1 MVKILHFADAH
12 IDMANYGRHDP
23 ETGLPMRVMDFLRSL
38 DEIVTHAIVEKVDLV
53 IFAGDAYKDRSP
65 APTYQREWGRRIMQL
80 SHAGI
85 LTLLLTGNHDISPAT
100 GRAHAI
106 QEFDTLGVPH
116 VRVLSQPHFLKPDDL
131 EGLPL
136 QVLALPWVSRSGLM
150 ASLELGGAEPEKVY
164 EALGERLSEL
174 VANWLDAADPDLPTI
189 LTAHAS
195 VEGAQY
201 GTERMVMLGTDLVL
215 PPALVKDPRLDYVAL
230 GHIHKPQNLN
240 EGGHPPVI
248 YPGSIERVDF
258 GEAKDKKFFILAE
271 VEKGETRIA
280 WRELENIRPFIDIRV
295 ALETS
300 EAINHKLQSALP
312 SQEELQDAIVRMVI
326 EYRREWESLI
336 DEASLRA
343 LAAEAFEFHL
353 VKRPQME
360 ARVRLP
366 EGRTASSMGVTELL
380 GLYWD
385 ASSKDMDKE
394 KKKVL
399 NRLAKDIVDEVNTDD
414 H

>member
-23 ETGLPMRVMDFLRSL
+23 ETGLPLRVMDFLRSL
-38 DEIVTHAIVEKVDLV
+38 DEIVTSAIEEKVDMV

-65 APTYQREWGRRIMQL
+65 VPTYQREWGRRIMQL
-80 SHAGI
+80 SRAGI

-116 VRVLSQPHFLKPDDL
+116 VRVISKPQFLKPDDL
-131 EGLPL
+131 EGLPV

-164 EALGERLSEL
+164 AELGARLSEL
-174 VANWLDAADPDLPTI
+174 VENWLKSADPNLPTL

-201 GTERMVMLGTDLVL
+201 GTERMVMLGNDLVL
-215 PPALVKDPRLDYVAL
+215 PPALVKDKRLDYVAL

-258 GEAKDKKFFILAE
+258 GEAQDKKFFILAE
-271 VEKGETRIA
+271 VEKGETRVT
-280 WRELENIRPFIDIRV
+280 WRELENIRPFIDIHV
-295 ALETS
+295 ELETN
-300 EAINHKLQSALP
+300 EAINPTLQSALP
-312 SQEELQDAIVRMVI
+312 SPEALEGAVVRFVI
-326 EYRREWESLI
+326 EYNREWEPLI
-336 DEASLRA
+336 DEAALRA
-343 LAAEAFEFHL
+343 LAADAFEFHL

-366 EGRTASSMGVTELL
+366 EGRTASSMGVIELL
-380 GLYWD
+380 ELYWNASRVDMKKDKKD
-385 ASSKDMDKE
+385 A
-394 KKKVL
+394 L
-399 NRLAKDIVDEVNTDD
+399 NRLAKTIVDEVHTEE
-414 H
+414 